1 MGKLKE
7 LFINAKS
14 SLKFIL
20 IFYYMIIFAAFVSFF
35 LVFSYLS
42 LREYNYNNLRAN
54 MLSQSQYASELYES
68 YSSSYTLSDTVINER
83 FEFLNNMDGQIQ
95 LLDNNATIMYDNAGA
110 GVVGETAINP
120 DYIFPNNR
128 SYNFTTDP
136 VNNEMALYYPINI
149 NGNQIGV
156 IKSIT
161 SLNHVNDD
169 INRRTGVFAIFSVL
183 SLIFGLVLLYFFGNK
198 FLRPINKLK
207 ALASKLSDG
216 QYETKSNMNYY
227 GEIGELAKTMDELSD
242 NILEKEQLKNDFI
255 SSISHELRTPLTSIK
270 GWALTLQDSSIDYET
285 RVDGLNIIE
294 TEADRLTDMVE
305 DLLDFSRFSS
315 PSFTLN
321 KTDFDL
327 IQIVKNIVRQM
338 KPRAVDKEI
347 DLIFDYNESSVV
359 LIADENRLKQV
370 FINLIDNAIKFT
382 PRGGSIV
389 VAINVSYENGL
400 VTCEVIDSG
409 IGISKEE
416 IKLVT
421 TKFYKGFSEGSRT
434 GLGLSI
440 SEEIILKHN
449 GKLEIFSVE
458 GEGTKV
464 HFEIPL
470 VIGGENEK
478 N

>member
-1 MGKLKE
+1 
-7 LFINAKS
+7 
-14 SLKFIL
+14 
-20 IFYYMIIFAAFVSFF
+20 
-35 LVFSYLS
+35 
-42 LREYNYNNLRAN
+42 
-54 MLSQSQYASELYES
+54 
-68 YSSSYTLSDTVINER
+68 
-83 FEFLNNMDGQIQ
+83 
-95 LLDNNATIMYDNAGA
+95 
-110 GVVGETAINP
+110 
-120 DYIFPNNR
+120 
-128 SYNFTTDP
+128 
-136 VNNEMALYYPINI
+136 
-149 NGNQIGV
+149 
-156 IKSIT
+156 
-161 SLNHVNDD
+161 
-169 INRRTGVFAIFSVL
+169 
-183 SLIFGLVLLYFFGNK
+183 
-198 FLRPINKLK
+198 
-207 ALASKLSDG
+207 
-216 QYETKSNMNYY
+216 
-227 GEIGELAKTMDELSD
+227 
-242 NILEKEQLKNDFI
+242 
-255 SSISHELRTPLTSIK
+255 
-270 GWALTLQDSSIDYET
+270 
-285 RVDGLNIIE
+285 
-294 TEADRLTDMVE
+294 
-305 DLLDFSRFSS
+305 
-315 PSFTLN
+315 
-321 KTDFDL
+321 
-327 IQIVKNIVRQM
+327 M

-409 IGISKEE
+409 IGISKED